1 MVFERGQNYPT
12 QWVTHPLMPLDTSGL
27 TFQHVADI
35 TIWRIVKIDTQHT
48 PSRPIR
54 AGHTHS
60 LQISPADYLI
70 ISGNLAIISY
80 I

>member
-1 MVFERGQNYPT
+1 IE
-12 QWVTHPLMPLDTSGL
+12 
-27 TFQHVADI
+27 
-35 TIWRIVKIDTQHT
+35 TQHT

-70 ISGNLAIISY
+70 ISGNLAIISD